1 MAKKRSRKKE
11 HTEVPT
17 TTFKLY
23 ECISKVTITPEVS
36 PTIATE
42 LLKFRD
48 KIYAKTISKL

>member
-11 HTEVPT
+11 HTEVP